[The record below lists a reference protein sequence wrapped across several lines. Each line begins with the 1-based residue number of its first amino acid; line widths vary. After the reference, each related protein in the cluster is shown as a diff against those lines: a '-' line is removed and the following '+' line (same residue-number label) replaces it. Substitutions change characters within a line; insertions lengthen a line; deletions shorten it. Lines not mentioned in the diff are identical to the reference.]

1 MNFDRLFRILSY
13 AAVFCGFFS
22 LWVTGTFGF
31 VGSTVFLGIMIAAW
45 YLEGSRWQ
53 ISERLGTALIVL
65 ALPAYYFAYKLGFL
79 NFASNETLLAG
90 ILARLILSL
99 TLIKLLQKKGD
110 RDWIFLYM
118 MAFFE
123 VLLAAGLSIS
133 AMYFFSFVLYA
144 FVMVCTIIVFEVKK
158 TESQTR
164 AAANFKDHQTPHLG
178 ELKARN
184 VPLTAIALLMLIAL
198 FATPMFFLLP
208 RVGGAGLVGSNRGL
222 ETYSGFSDH
231 VRLGGIGQIQQ
242 NDEVVM
248 RVRLD
253 DADRERL
260 GGRIKWRGVALDT
273 FTGKEW
279 SKTRAS
285 FKEAH
290 PKSEGDLIQV
300 GFAKSREGIVQQTIY
315 LEPLDSP
322 VLFVLSRA
330 VRIQGNFPIV
340 FEDADDSLTTQSRG
354 ERVSYKV
361 ASDTDLPSEAV
372 LRIDREA
379 YPKDYENY
387 LQLPNSVDP
396 RIEQLAARITA
407 NSSNRYDKAK
417 AIEQYLQ
424 TQLGYTLEQK
434 AGGED
439 PLADFLFNVR
449 EGHCEYFATAMAIML
464 RTQGIV
470 TRIVNGFQQGSYNE
484 TADVFV
490 VRQRNAHSWVEVYF
504 PSEKTWVPFDPT
516 PFGGQNSTSS
526 GFAITE
532 RFNKYLEALETF
544 WIQYFVA
551 FDNQEQRSMFSSIK
565 KSVRDYGTKTSV
577 WTDALQE
584 QIAAWWSDL
593 SGDQG
598 TQARLRAIGYGALYL
613 AGVLMALSLF
623 VWLYRKIVKSK
634 VWRRLWERL
643 FAKRQASIVEFY
655 DRMLTVLAGK
665 GFERE
670 PHQTP
675 LEFAFDL
682 GMPEAVKITEK
693 YNRVRFGP
701 KKYLTRRESAEI
713 EEWLEGLSATDEHG

>member
-1 MNFDRLFRILSY
+1 MNFDRIFRTLSY

-31 VGSTVFLGIMIAAW
+31 VGSAVFLGIMIAAW
-45 YLEGSRWQ
+45 FLEGSQWQ

-65 ALPAYYFAYKLGFL
+65 ALPVYYFAWKLGFL
-79 NFASNETLLAG
+79 NFASSETLLAG

-164 AAANFKDHQTPHLG
+164 AAASFKDHQTPHLG
-178 ELKARN
+178 ELKARS
-184 VPLTAIALLMLIAL
+184 VPLTAITLLILIAV

-208 RVGGAGLVGSNRGL
+208 RVGGAGLVGNNNSGL
-222 ETYSGFSDH
+222 HTYSGFSDH
-231 VRLGGIGQIQQ
+231 VHLGDIGTIQQ
-242 NDEVVM
+242 SDEVVM
-248 RVRLD
+248 RVKLD
-253 DADRERL
+253 GTDRERL
-260 GGRIKWRGVALDT
+260 AGRIKWRGVVLDT

-279 SKTRAS
+279 SKTRTN
-285 FKEAH
+285 KEPQ
-290 PKSEGDLIQV
+290 PKVDDDLIQV
-300 GFAKSREGIVQQTIY
+300 DFRKSRESLTTQTIY
-315 LEPLDSP
+315 LEPLDSA
-322 VLFVLSRA
+322 VLFNLPRA
-330 VRIQGNFPIV
+330 VAVRSNFPII
-340 FEDADDSLTTQSRG
+340 FKDGYGSLSTQSRG
-354 ERVSYKV
+354 ERVSYTV
-361 ASDTDLPSEAV
+361 LSDTVLPTETE
-372 LRIDREA
+372 LRIDRER
-379 YPKDYENY
+379 YSSDDGNY
-387 LQLPNSVDP
+387 LQLPEPLDP
-396 RIEQLAARITA
+396 RIAQLATRITA
-407 NSSNRYDKAK
+407 NSFNRYDKAK

-424 TQLGYTLEQK
+424 TQLGYTLEMK

-464 RTQGIV
+464 RTQGIA

-484 TADVFV
+484 TADVLV

-504 PSEKTWVPFDPT
+504 PGEKTWVPFDPT
-516 PFGGQNSTSS
+516 PFGGQNSTGSS
-526 GFAITE
+526 FGITD

-565 KSVRDYGTKTSV
+565 KSVRDYGTKTSA
-577 WTDALQE
+577 WTDAIQE
-584 QIAAWWSDL
+584 RIARWMSDL

-598 TQARLRAIGYGALYL
+598 AQARVRAIGYGSLYL
-613 AGVLMALSLF
+613 AGILTSLSLF
-623 VWLYRKIVKSK
+623 VWLYRKVVKLE
-634 VWRRLWERL
+634 VWRRLWDRL
-643 FAKRQASIVEFY
+643 FAKRHASIVEFY
-655 DRMLTVLAGK
+655 DRMLIVLAGK

-675 LEFAFDL
+675 LEFAFAL
-682 GMPEAVKITEK
+682 GIPEAVKITEK
-693 YNRVRFGP
+693 YNRVRFGR

-713 EEWLEGLSATDEHG
+713 EEWLEEISAKDD